1 MAKDRFISDPY
12 MGPKR
17 SLRKMEVEWKRAIQ
31 WFIVNSLGDM
41 SQEEIDAWLKEEIA
55 LAPALEEPLKA
66 LSQHRDN
73 ILRDMYQMSPPEV
86 FDRFL
91 QEHPEITFEDKNRAI
106 VRIGKELEE
115 IKAFLMSL

>member
-1 MAKDRFISDPY
+1 MHS
-12 MGPKR
+12 KR
-17 SLRKMEVEWKRAIQ
+17 SPRKMEVEWKRAIQ

-41 SQEEIDAWLKEEIA
+41 SQEDIDAWLRDELA

-91 QEHPEITFEDKNRAI
+91 QEHPEITFEDKDRAI